1 MKTSTLNNAETTIRG
16 GVESLLDHLEMHNFN
31 QGVEACINAIDEMA
45 NQLHND
51 GYRVRSEALRT
62 AVKKLTGEDLE

>member
-1 MKTSTLNNAETTIRG
+1 MKTSETSIRG

-31 QGVEACINAIDEMA
+31 QGFEACINAIDEMS
-45 NQLHND
+45 NELYNN

-62 AVKKLTGEDLE
+62 AVKKLTGEDLS